1 MKGDV
6 KKGDLVLSKAGRDK
20 EKIFLVIEV
29 ENGFA
34 KIVDGKMRK
43 VKTPKK
49 KSIKHLQTVLSAKYY
64 NLAEKIQKGE
74 SVGNKRII
82 QLINAEKT
90 KKQED

>member
-64 NLAEKIQKGE
+64 SVAEEIQKGE
-74 SVGNKRII
+74 AVGNKRII